1 MELTVS
7 GEAFRGILKDSRF
20 GQKLGKGY
28 IRDATVDLSFDGKEL
43 RISVLTLDAKIPAA
57 GAWEGVVQLP
67 LKSWKVLQK
76 VPPSKDELVLRFDE
90 STSKLSIGTT
100 GFKAVWVMLAA
111 EQVSAARALIERIDA
126 ELPWVLEAG
135 RTAVMSDAKQGLYE
149 LFNVVSADV
158 ILPEDVRAKLKE
170 MVGHAKSCIV
180 GGESP
185 ASRALNCYAMLI
197 DTQKYLSSLVYE
209 AQRQVLLKKA
219 TSEQIRLLF

>member
-100 GFKAVWVMLAA
+100 GFKATLQKIEPVPKRVQSKERVVRKVEDKTEHDGKCELDSQEAIIDVFGSWENFQSLPDEKRKSFMERFGVDGAFSGCRCAMRKRNRGDFIRLWTAA
-111 EQVSAARALIERIDA
+111 GAA
-126 ELPWVLEAG
+126 
-135 RTAVMSDAKQGLYE
+135 KNY
-149 LFNVVSADV
+149 N
-158 ILPEDVRAKLKE
+158 
-170 MVGHAKSCIV
+170 
-180 GGESP
+180 
-185 ASRALNCYAMLI
+185 
-197 DTQKYLSSLVYE
+197 
-209 AQRQVLLKKA
+209 KKA
-219 TSEQIRLLF
+219 WVDIESQLMDANQI